1 MRKIESILKN
11 KNYFQTYKSV
21 YISYIAEK
29 VLKKYSFNFKTI
41 VYKRNIIKIQV
52 INPYEIG
59 KIKKQKEVLIKEIN
73 SELKANLVTNLLAMR
88 AF

>member
-1 MRKIESILKN
+1 MRKIDSILQN

-21 YISYIAEK
+21 YICYVAEK

-41 VYKRNIIKIQV
+41 VYKRNIIKVQV
-52 INPYEIG
+52 MNPYEIS
-59 KIKKQKEVLIKEIN
+59 KIKKQKEDLIKEIN
-73 SELKANLVTNLLAMR
+73 SELKSNLVTNLLAMR